1 MSIVTQRL
9 PNFLQGISQQPDN
22 LKFPGQLVDSVNTF
36 PDYSLGLL
44 KRPGGKY
51 VAELYNATPT
61 GRWFSILRDDAE
73 KYVAQYANHTFRIW
87 SIIDGLPRAV
97 NMGTNTGVPG
107 TCNIANV
114 KSTLSN
120 YNTAKSLTATRLAAL
135 NTADANYQK
144 VLAGQQTTES
154 TKFEVDTSYA
164 GGDIDQSIANGIY
177 INANATTNQYVIKEN
192 SAVVGSYASTAAFPS
207 GYMLGNNRADEYPIL
222 KNQGYFVYAL
232 VRTVAAANTSGEL
245 TSATTALTTAQN
257 NYTAA
262 VTDEATKK
270 GLYDTQVSNCVIS
283 ASPSNSYLYGAAA
296 TDIEIL
302 TLNDYTF
309 VLNKKKI
316 AAMKTTTVAALP
328 NQAFV
333 VINVVAYNA
342 KYIVTLNG
350 TEFSYQTPTDV
361 AGGVT
366 DSNTIATNLV
376 NAINGGGAGFSAT
389 KVGPGLRITNA
400 SAFSIS
406 TNGSASEEGIYSFQD
421 KIDSIGRLPNQCTN
435 GYKARVVNTTDVDA
449 DDMWVVF
456 NTTNSAAS
464 GPGVWEETNGPGIT
478 YQLDELTM
486 PHQLV
491 RQADGSFTFDP
502 VVWDERAVGDNTT
515 NPLPSFI
522 GQTISSIFFY
532 RNRLGFLSNESVVL
546 SKAGDYFNFFAT
558 SAQTVTADDP
568 IDVTATSTRPV
579 TLSYVQAT
587 NVGLMLFGRNEQFLL
602 STDATDVLSPQTAN
616 ISTFSKYECDAN
628 LEAVSL
634 GNTVAFL
641 SKTALYSR
649 LFEFSNVRSDA
660 PPSVSNL
667 TTTVSELIPSTIDN
681 FIASPALSMLSM
693 GQTGSST
700 VHQYRFLQNGDER
713 ALNTF
718 YKWNLSGTLLDQF
731 FENSTYYAVVTNGTQ
746 VSVNSFDLTQ
756 SSEQGYLTLPSG
768 EKTDVCLD
776 MFTINPYRSY
786 NSTTGLT
793 RVYLPYNNYTGK
805 QLSVVLLGSYI
816 GHATVTTDQSVGAI
830 LYPTV
835 QGTTGSYYVELEG
848 DLRGRD
854 LIIGYTYE
862 MLIEMPKFYFGQQQE
877 RSWRADNTAE
887 LIIHRIKVFTGL
899 SGPITY
905 KIDITGRDEWV
916 NVINV
921 TLPYQYVLNNVN
933 LSAEDTHVVPIYQ
946 RNKNLRIRIV
956 GDTPFP
962 VSLLGCTWEGLY
974 KRRFYTRA

>member
-1 MSIVTQRL
+1 MSIVTQRI
-9 PNFLQGISQQPDN
+9 PNFLLGVSQQPDN

-73 KYVAQYANHTFRIW
+73 KYVAQYANNAFRIW

-114 KSTLSN
+114 KTTLSN
-120 YNTAKSLTATRLAAL
+120 YNTAKTLTATRLSAL
-135 NTADANYQK
+135 NAAEANYQK

-154 TKFEVDTSYA
+154 IKFEVDTSYT
-164 GGDIDQSIANGIY
+164 GGDIEQSIANGIY

-207 GYMLGNNRADEYPIL
+207 GYMLGNNRSDEYPIL

-232 VRTVAAANTSGEL
+232 VKTVAAANTSGDL
-245 TSATTALTTAQN
+245 TSATTALTTAQS

-283 ASPSNSYLYGAAA
+283 ASPSNAYLFGASAA
-296 TDIEIL
+296 DIEIL

-309 VLNKKKI
+309 VLNKKKVV
-316 AAMKTTTVAALP
+316 AMKAATVAALP

-333 VINVVAYNA
+333 IINVVAYNA
-342 KYIVTLNG
+342 RYVVTLNG
-350 TEFSYQTPTDV
+350 AEYSYQTPSDV
-361 AGGVT
+361 SGGVT

-376 NAINGGGAGFSAT
+376 NAINAGGGGFSAT
-389 KVGPGLRITNA
+389 KVGPGLRISNG

-435 GYKARVVNTTDVDA
+435 GYKVRVVNTTDVDA

-478 YQLDELTM
+478 YQLDELTL

-491 RQADGSFTFDP
+491 RQGDGSFTFDP

-522 GQTISSIFFY
+522 GQTISSVFFY

-568 IDVTATSTRPV
+568 IDVTATSTKPV
-579 TLSYVQAT
+579 TLSHVQAT

-641 SKTALYSR
+641 SKTALYTR
-649 LFEFSNVRSDA
+649 VFEFSNIRSDA
-660 PPSVSNL
+660 PPSVGNL
-667 TTTVSELIPSTIDN
+667 TTTVSEFIPSTIDN
-681 FIASPALSMLSM
+681 FIASPALSLLSM

-700 VHQYRFLQNGDER
+700 VYQYRFLQEGDER
-713 ALNTF
+713 NVNTW
-718 YKWNLSGTLLDQF
+718 YKWNLTGTMLDQF

-756 SSEQGYLTLPSG
+756 ASEQGYLTLPSG

-786 NSTTGLT
+786 NSTTKLT
-793 RVYLPYNNYTGK
+793 RVYLPYNKYTNK

-816 GHATVTTDQSVGAI
+816 GHTAPTTDQSVGAI

-835 QGTTGSYYVELEG
+835 QGTAGAYYVELAG
-848 DLRGRD
+848 DYRGRD

-862 MLIEMPKFYFGQQQE
+862 MLLELPKLYLGQQAE
-877 RSWRADNTAE
+877 RRWIADNTAE

-899 SGPITY
+899 SGPVTY

-933 LSAEDTHVVPIYQ
+933 LSAENTHVVPIYQ

-974 KRRFYTRA
+974 KRRFYTRS